1 MSGACDQCLARAWL
15 LARLAGHFELHR
27 DRTHELLAL
36 GGDQLIAALGGKAT
50 AEIERDRSR
59 FEPAA
64 ARKRARTAGLALLC
78 SCQDD
83 YPPALRELES
93 PPAVLHIAGDP
104 KQVAAGATVAIV
116 GSRRPSSY
124 GTDVAHALARAAGV
138 AGVAVIS
145 GMAAGIDAAA
155 HRGALSA
162 GGTTVAVLAGA
173 AESAYPARARAL
185 HRQIAGAGAVVSEL
199 PPATATRRWM
209 FPARNRLIAALASI
223 TVVVEARPGSGALLT
238 ARAARE
244 LGRPIAAVPGRIT
257 SPLSRGPHQL
267 LRAGALLVDK
277 PEDLLDG
284 LYDPDTATRRAEA
297 LPRLDPQL
305 KRLLDA
311 LAEGHTTAAALSR
324 AGLPVDAGL
333 AALASLELA
342 GLVRRETGGAY
353 AVRP

>member
-1 MSGACDQCLARAWL
+1 MTGACDDCLARAWL
-15 LARLAGHFELHR
+15 LARLAGHFDLHR

-36 GGDQLIAALGGKAT
+36 GDDQLIAALGGKAS
-50 AEIERDRSR
+50 AEIERDLSR
-59 FEPAA
+59 FEPAV
-64 ARKRARTAGLALLC
+64 ARRRAETTGLALLC
-78 SCQDD
+78 RCQDD

-104 KQVAAGATVAIV
+104 ELVAAGAAVAIV

-124 GTDVAHALARAAGV
+124 GTEVAHTLARAAGV
-138 AGVAVIS
+138 AGVTVIS
-145 GMAAGIDAAA
+145 GMAAGIDAGA

-162 GGTTVAVLAGA
+162 GGATVAVLAGA
-173 AESAYPARARAL
+173 AELAYPARARAL
-185 HRQIAGAGAVVSEL
+185 HRQIVDAGAVVSEL

-244 LGRPIAAVPGRIT
+244 LGRPVAAVPGRIT
-257 SPLSRGPHQL
+257 SPLARGPHEL
-267 LRAGALLVDK
+267 LRTGALLVQQ

-284 LYDPDTATRRAEA
+284 LYDPDTTARRAD
-297 LPRLDPQL
+297 PRPALDPQL
-305 KRLLDA
+305 RRLLDA

-324 AGLPVDAGL
+324 AGLAVDAGL
-333 AALASLELA
+333 AALAALELA
-342 GLVRRETGGAY
+342 GLVRREAGGAY